1 MLINIHY
8 LDNILLIVLG
18 KDLAVSK
25 QSRNTLK
32 LSLMSENQNL
42 NQLLIVMLTSGNLH
56 FCEHKEL
63 GELVME
69 IYLPLCINV

>member
-18 KDLAVSK
+18 KDVAVPK
-25 QSRNTLK
+25 LSRNMLR
-32 LSLMSENQNL
+32 LSLMSGNRNL

-56 FCEHKEL
+56 FCEYKSWESWLWRFICHF
-63 GELVME
+63 VQ
-69 IYLPLCINV
+69 C